1 MYASNGCLDAWMLGC
16 LDASNGCFRWNPQ
29 VDASDGTLK
38 WMLSDYDFNESIAIL
53 TSQDELCQSF
63 YLTN

>member
-1 MYASNGCLDAWMLGC
+1 MDASDGTLKWML
-16 LDASNGCFRWNPQ
+16 Q
-29 VDASDGTLK
+29 MDASDGTLK